1 MAWPQNAFR
10 TTILPKDQINLRSQ
24 KREKERERKR
34 ERERDK
40 RKKER
45 RNLKGEEEEE
55 NFFKSYAIRFCY
67 KFNQSNKSIKVAF
80 K

>member
-1 MAWPQNAFR
+1 MHLEPPFY
-10 TTILPKDQINLRSQ
+10 Q
-24 KREKERERKR
+24 KIKSTCAVKRGRKRERERER